1 MPGITFS
8 TQDANALR
16 TFYTDSY
23 DDLAFRD
30 HPMMGICEKKEE
42 YGSVVSVNM
51 SYAYT
56 AGRGGTF
63 STAQAN
69 ESDIPRAPFL
79 VTPART
85 YGLETVQNTDME
97 LSKSKRGAVVNL
109 FQDAIEKSM
118 RACGDDL
125 EALLF
130 GDGSGTLGT
139 ISSNTNPSGVIYVLT
154 LTNPSDAY
162 KFFINQVLVSKA
174 TAFAASLDTGT
185 FIVTGVDPI
194 AGTVT
199 GNAQSSWTPTNGH
212 VLGYQGTMAGST
224 AQQTFVGLAGWIPD
238 DLSRPGTSDSFFGV
252 NRSSAGVLLA
262 GHYKNGTALNVQQAG
277 SSVLYST
284 GNVSGAK
291 PDTWMMNFSN
301 YEKYQTIVDTK
312 GRNVQAKGDG
322 ITTLYDGLKMQ
333 GPKGPVTVI
342 PATFCPAD
350 HMYILDS
357 STWKLGAPD
366 GEIIK
371 PATKNGEPV
380 ELSTSDANEVRFR
393 ALGFF
398 YCTAPG
404 YNGVARVAA

>member
-1 MPGITFS
+1 MPGISFS
-8 TQDANALR
+8 ANDAAALR
-16 TFYTDSY
+16 TFYLDSY

-42 YGSVVSVNM
+42 YGNVVSVSM
-51 SYAYT
+51 AYAYT

-69 ESDIPRAPFL
+69 ESDVARVSFL
-79 VTPART
+79 VTPSRT
-85 YGLETVQNTDME
+85 YGLETVQNTDIE

-118 RACGDDL
+118 RGCGDDV
-125 EALLF
+125 ETLLF

-139 ISSNTNPSGVIYVLT
+139 ISTNTNPSGVIYVLT
-154 LTNPSDAY
+154 LTNPQDAY
-162 KFFINQVLVSKA
+162 KFFVNQILVSKA
-174 TAFAASLDTGT
+174 TAFAASLDTGSA
-185 FIVTGVDPI
+185 IVTAADPI

-199 GNAQSSWTPTNGH
+199 VNGQASWAPTNGH
-212 VLGYQGTMAGST
+212 VLGYQGTMAAST

-238 DLSRPGTSDSFFGV
+238 DLNRPGTTDSFFGV
-252 NRSSAGVLLA
+252 NRSAAPVLLA
-262 GHYKNGTALNVQQAG
+262 GQYKNATALNVQQAI
-277 SSVLYST
+277 SAVLYSL
-284 GNVSGAK
+284 GNISGAK
-291 PDTWMMNFSN
+291 PDTVMMNFSN
-301 YEKYQTIVDTK
+301 YEKYQTLVDTK

-333 GPKGPVTVI
+333 GPKGVVTVI
-342 PATFCPAD
+342 PATFCDSA
-350 HMYILDS
+350 HIYTLDS

-404 YNGVARVAA
+404 YNGVSRVAP